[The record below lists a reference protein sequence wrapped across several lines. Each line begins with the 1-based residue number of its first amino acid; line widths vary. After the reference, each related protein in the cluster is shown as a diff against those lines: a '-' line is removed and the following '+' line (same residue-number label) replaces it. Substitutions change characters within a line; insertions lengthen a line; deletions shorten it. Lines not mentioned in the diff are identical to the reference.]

1 MQHEYVGQ
9 GSISALCD
17 VLGEL
22 ASRRVFL
29 VTGSRSFEQSG
40 ASAAIE
46 PILRNKEV
54 LRFCDFAANPKLP
67 DIERGVKLLQGF
79 DADIVLAVGGG
90 SVLDVAKA
98 INILAKNKGA
108 AADYVRGSKK
118 MECSGVPLVAIPT
131 TSGSGSEATHFAVVY
146 IDGIKYS
153 LADSRMLPKYAIV
166 DSELTYNLLPEVFAP
181 SGADA
186 LCQAI
191 EAHWSIHATE
201 ESFSFSRDAIVQA
214 WTNLADAVRGQRS
227 ARDAM
232 SRAAHLA
239 GKAINIAKT
248 TASHA
253 MSYALTTEFGITH
266 GHAVA
271 LTMPRLIV
279 YNSKVTSDDVSDRRG
294 VAHVNHALKE
304 IFTALG
310 ARAAEDAAE
319 KFTKQLQEIGLETRL
334 SKLGLSE
341 RDIESLV
348 SKMSLERAGNNPRT
362 FGKEAAARILRGA
375 L

>member
-1 MQHEYVGQ
+1 
-9 GSISALCD
+9 
-17 VLGEL
+17 
-22 ASRRVFL
+22 
-29 VTGSRSFEQSG
+29 
-40 ASAAIE
+40 
-46 PILRNKEV
+46 
-54 LRFCDFAANPKLP
+54 
-67 DIERGVKLLQGF
+67 
-79 DADIVLAVGGG
+79 
-90 SVLDVAKA
+90 
-98 INILAKNKGA
+98 
-108 AADYVRGSKK
+108 
-118 MECSGVPLVAIPT
+118 
-131 TSGSGSEATHFAVVY
+131 
-146 IDGIKYS
+146 
-153 LADSRMLPKYAIV
+153 
-166 DSELTYNLLPEVFAP
+166 
-181 SGADA
+181 
-186 LCQAI
+186 
-191 EAHWSIHATE
+191 
-201 ESFSFSRDAIVQA
+201 
-214 WTNLADAVRGQRS
+214 
-227 ARDAM
+227 M